1 MRVSCQR
8 LASTQ
13 RLPARTRSDFRMLGV
28 WIAGH
33 RWLGD
38 VLSRFAGLAL
48 GLRRSPVERPTRELT
63 VASHSPDTMP
73 QAPGPT
79 GSQAAPRRRP
89 SVVRFSPAIDR
100 TSFRQNATE
109 RAVYRLAR
117 VRLYVAPMLGALA
130 CLFAFFEPVAWRRAV
145 LFPAIGI
152 LFLLSYVEWLRI
164 RAYGVQA
171 LSMPLNIGLML
182 LCQAAMAYA
191 TGGLFSPVIAGMLLV
206 ATVCAVFAE
215 ARIVYLFV
223 ELIQVPA
230 VWFMALGHEFGW
242 PVPTLI
248 PELFGDAGT
257 LEHGAAPW
265 VLASLYTVLLNA
277 AARLGM
283 QLRDVFAELFDEAI
297 SERDR
302 ALEMNSEQ
310 ARALT
315 TLSAEL
321 AHELKNPLASVK
333 GLSALVARDV
343 QGKAADRLQV
353 LRGEVDRMQDILE
366 ELLDFS
372 RPLVPLAMEDVELG
386 ELAHQVARLYEA
398 TAAESGAQ
406 LQLSASTPVQLRCD
420 PRKIR
425 QIVINLIQNALDA
438 SAASAQNEVQID
450 VLERAGNA
458 HLTVSDRGAGID
470 PGIARNLFEPGVT
483 TKEHGSGIGLVVAR
497 SLARQHGGELTL
509 SARPSGGAV
518 AELVLPL
525 QAAAVTT
532 QLASGVQVKPSI
544 PVPVKSVR
552 EAQ

>member
-1 MRVSCQR
+1 M
-8 LASTQ
+8 
-13 RLPARTRSDFRMLGV
+13 P
-28 WIAGH
+28 
-33 RWLGD
+33 
-38 VLSRFAGLAL
+38 
-48 GLRRSPVERPTRELT
+48 
-63 VASHSPDTMP
+63 SHSPDTMRHG
-73 QAPGPT
+73 PGVS
-79 GSQAAPRRRP
+79 GSKAALRRRP
-89 SVVRFSPAIDR
+89 VVVRFSPAIDR

-109 RAVYRLAR
+109 RAVLRLAR
-117 VRLYVAPMLGALA
+117 VRLYVAPALA
-130 CLFAFFEPVAWRRAV
+130 ALASLFAFFEPTAWRKAV
-145 LFPAIGI
+145 LFPAIGM
-152 LFLLSYVEWLRI
+152 LFVLSYVEWLRI

-171 LSMPLNIGLML
+171 LSMPLNIGVML
-182 LCQAAMAYA
+182 LGQAALAFA

-223 ELIQVPA
+223 EGIQVPA
-230 VWFMALGHEFGW
+230 VWIMALVHKYEW

-248 PELFGDAGT
+248 PELFGRASE
-257 LEHGAAPW
+257 LEHGLAPW
-265 VLASLYTVLLNA
+265 VLACLYTVLLNA

-297 SERDR
+297 AERDR

-343 QGKAADRLQV
+343 QGKAKDRLQV
-353 LRGEVDRMQDILE
+353 LRGEVDRMQEILE

-398 TAAESGAQ
+398 TAAESGVQ
-406 LQLSASTPVQLRCD
+406 LQLSASAPVPLRCD

-425 QIVINLIQNALDA
+425 QIVINLIQNALDS
-438 SAASAQNEVQID
+438 SAATAQSEIHIAVCA
-450 VLERAGNA
+450 RAGRA
-458 HLTVSDRGAGID
+458 HLTVADRGAGID
-470 PGIARNLFEPGVT
+470 PAVARSLFEPGVT

-509 SARPSGGAV
+509 AARPDGGAI
-518 AELVLPL
+518 AELTLPL
-525 QAAAVTT
+525 EAAGAST
-532 QLASGVQVKPSI
+532 QLASGAQARPSI
-544 PVPVKSVR
+544 PAPAKPVRQVP
-552 EAQ
+552 

>member
-1 MRVSCQR
+1 
-8 LASTQ
+8 
-13 RLPARTRSDFRMLGV
+13 
-28 WIAGH
+28 
-33 RWLGD
+33 
-38 VLSRFAGLAL
+38 
-48 GLRRSPVERPTRELT
+48 
-63 VASHSPDTMP
+63 
-73 QAPGPT
+73 
-79 GSQAAPRRRP
+79 
-89 SVVRFSPAIDR
+89 VVRYSPAIDR

-109 RAVYRLAR
+109 RAVLRLAR
-117 VRLYVAPMLGALA
+117 VRLYVAPALGALA
-130 CLFAFFEPVAWRRAV
+130 GLFAFFEPSTWRKLV
-145 LFPAIGI
+145 LFPAIGTI
-152 LFLLSYVEWLRI
+152 FVLSYVEWMRI

-171 LSMPLNIGLML
+171 LSMPFNIGVML
-182 LCQAAMAYA
+182 LGQAALAFA

-223 ELIQVPA
+223 ECIQVPA
-230 VWFMALGHEFGW
+230 VWIMALVHEFGQ

-248 PELFGDAGT
+248 PEIFGSAHE
-257 LEHGAAPW
+257 LEHGVAPW
-265 VLASLYTVLLNA
+265 VLASLYTLLLNA
-277 AARLGM
+277 AAQLGM

-297 SERDR
+297 AERDR

-353 LRGEVDRMQDILE
+353 LRGEADRMQDILE

-372 RPLVPLAMEDVELG
+372 RPLVPLVMEDVELG

-398 TAAESGAQ
+398 TAAESGVQ
-406 LQLSASTPVQLRCD
+406 LQLSASGPVHLRCD

-438 SAASAQNEVQID
+438 STANGQNEIQIEA
-450 VLERAGNA
+450 LERAGHA

-470 PGIARNLFEPGVT
+470 PAIARNLFEPGVT

-509 SARPSGGAV
+509 LARSEGGAV
-518 AELVLPL
+518 AELTLPL
-525 QAAAVTT
+525 KAAVP
-532 QLASGVQVKPSI
+532 QPELASGVQVKPSI
-544 PVPVKSVR
+544 PVPTKSVR
-552 EAQ
+552 EAP

>member
-1 MRVSCQR
+1 
-8 LASTQ
+8 
-13 RLPARTRSDFRMLGV
+13 ML
-28 WIAGH
+28 
-33 RWLGD
+33 
-38 VLSRFAGLAL
+38 
-48 GLRRSPVERPTRELT
+48 
-63 VASHSPDTMP
+63 
-73 QAPGPT
+73 
-79 GSQAAPRRRP
+79 
-89 SVVRFSPAIDR
+89 
-100 TSFRQNATE
+100 
-109 RAVYRLAR
+109 RLAR
-117 VRLYVAPMLGALA
+117 VRLYVAPALGALA
-130 CLFAFFEPVAWRRAV
+130 GLFAFFEPAPWRKLV
-145 LFPAIGI
+145 LFPAIGC
-152 LFLLSYVEWLRI
+152 LFVLSYVEWMRI

-171 LSMPLNIGLML
+171 LSMPFNIGVML
-182 LCQAAMAYA
+182 LGQAALAFA

-223 ELIQVPA
+223 ECIQVPA
-230 VWFMALGHEFGW
+230 VWLMALVHEFAW

-248 PELFGDAGT
+248 PEIFGRASE
-257 LEHGAAPW
+257 LEHGIAPW
-265 VLASLYTVLLNA
+265 VLASLYTLLLNA

-297 SERDR
+297 AERDR

-406 LQLSASTPVQLRCD
+406 LQLSANAPVHLRCD

-438 SAASAQNEVQID
+438 GAEDGPNEILID
-450 VLERAGNA
+450 VVERAGSA
-458 HLTVSDRGAGID
+458 HLSISDRGAGID
-470 PGIARNLFEPGVT
+470 AAVARSLFEPGVT

-509 SARPSGGAV
+509 SARPGGGAV
-518 AELVLPL
+518 AELTLPL
-525 QAAAVTT
+525 RAAAV
-532 QLASGVQVKPSI
+532 QPELASGVQVKPNV
-544 PVPVKSVR
+544 PVPAKPVR
-552 EAQ
+552 EAP